1 MDAFVPLVHS
11 KPITLKEKYFHWNLK
26 FAISLMAK
34 SLTLNSAYYYI
45 FFMNLPMIAYII
57 EIQKSKSS
65 DILFRE
71 FDQSEP
77 VC

>member
-1 MDAFVPLVHS
+1 M
-11 KPITLKEKYFHWNLK
+11 EN
-26 FAISLMAK
+26 SLN
-34 SLTLNSAYYYI
+34 LNSAYYYI